1 MWKPS
6 VNTEKKKAD
15 WGEILISL
23 WYFLLTFY
31 VLFHYI
37 LKTMQRLFIT
47 TVNTCESESEV
58 AQSCPTFCDPM
69 DCSLPGSSVHG
80 IFQAIALEWIAISFS
95 RGSSQPRDWT
105 QVSCIVDRHFTIWAT
120 REVLILNPKNWRGRE
135 WQCHDRYKSLG
146 LPFLFPLL
154 SSLYQSCWVRTSIWW
169 IKQKTEYLVC

>member
-47 TVNTCESESEV
+47 TVNTYYN
-58 AQSCPTFCDPM
+58 
-69 DCSLPGSSVHG
+69 
-80 IFQAIALEWIAISFS
+80 I
-95 RGSSQPRDWT
+95 
-105 QVSCIVDRHFTIWAT
+105 
-120 REVLILNPKNWRGRE
+120 NPKNWRCRE
-135 WQCHDRYKSLG
+135 WQCHDKYKSLG
-146 LPFLFPLL
+146 LLFFFPLL

-169 IKQKTEYLVC
+169 IKQKTVSCMLSWGKLPEKEHCDLGWIASGGRHSSFHWFLWNENKQMEVNAFLKLCMCVQLLQS